1 MEMIYLPI
9 AVVQQFL
16 FALLFFPTLRW
27 PGGRRTLGLIAL
39 GVPIALSPLWIPLEK
54 PPLRMLAAMNATA
67 ILAKL
72 YDLHMTAIRSI
83 RPGFPAFAAFLP
95 NWFSVVWRRLA
106 AEPSPT
112 TRQNLVALF
121 HALWKT
127 ALAIALLT
135 WLSHRDWREMPFLL
149 EHCAKALSLFL
160 VVIPGSAI
168 GTSLWRLAGGKA
180 RDFMDAPLLA
190 ATPAEFWRRYN
201 RPAQQFL
208 YEDIFKPAGGLKA
221 PRRAT
226 IVTFIV
232 SALVHEYLFSITL
245 ARVQGYQTVFF
256 LLQGL
261 AVAATVRL
269 RPAISLFWPALAAT
283 WIFNLLAS
291 VFFLASI
298 SYIFPFYSR
307 GLPSWLEG
315 WQIAPCK

>member
-1 MEMIYLPI
+1 MIYLLI
-9 AVVQQFL
+9 AVAQQFL
-16 FALLFFPTLRW
+16 FALFFFPTLRW
-27 PGGRRTLGLIAL
+27 PGGRRTFVLIAL

-72 YDLHMTAIRSI
+72 YDLHVTANRSI

-95 NWFSVVWRRLA
+95 NWFSIVWRRLA

-112 TRQNLVALF
+112 TRQNLIALF

-127 ALAIALLT
+127 AVAIALLK
-135 WLSHRDWREMPFLL
+135 WLSHQDWREVPFLL
-149 EHCAKALSLFL
+149 EHCAKALALFL
-160 VVIPGSAI
+160 VIIPSSAI
-168 GTSLWRLAGGKA
+168 GTSLWRLGGGKA

-190 ATPAEFWRRYN
+190 ATPARFWRRYN
-201 RPAQQFL
+201 RPAQQFF
-208 YEDIFKPAGGLKA
+208 YENIFKPAGGLKA
-221 PRRAT
+221 PLRAT

-232 SALVHEYLFSITL
+232 SALVHEYVFGIALERI
-245 ARVQGYQTVFF
+245 QGYQTVFF

-261 AVAATVRL
+261 AVAATIRS
-269 RPAISLFWPALAAT
+269 RPVTWLYWPALAAT

-315 WQIAPCK
+315 WHLLPAS